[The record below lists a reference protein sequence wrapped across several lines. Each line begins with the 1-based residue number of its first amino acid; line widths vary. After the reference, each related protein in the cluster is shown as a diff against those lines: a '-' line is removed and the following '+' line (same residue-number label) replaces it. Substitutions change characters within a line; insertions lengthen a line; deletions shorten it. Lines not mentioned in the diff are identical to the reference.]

1 MVYFAAQNRS
11 RNEKE
16 WIQLKIAQQKEAKK
30 KNEEKKRRIN
40 EEFARH
46 ADKKRMESVN
56 VFLPSKLGL

>member
-16 WIQLKIAQQKEAKK
+16 WIRLKIAQQKEAKK

-40 EEFARH
+40 EEFARY
-46 ADKKRMESVN
+46 ADKKRLESVN